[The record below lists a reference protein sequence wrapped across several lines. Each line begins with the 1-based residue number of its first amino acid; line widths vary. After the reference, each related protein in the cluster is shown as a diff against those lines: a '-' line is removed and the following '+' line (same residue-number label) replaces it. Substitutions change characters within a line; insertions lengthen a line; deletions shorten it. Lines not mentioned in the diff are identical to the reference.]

1 MGRCEGLSDAQG
13 QVMEPLLPREPEKRS
28 RGYPHAPWRLICNTI
43 LWILITGSRWCD
55 VPVGAQWGSR
65 AGRP

>member
-28 RGYPHAPWRLICNTI
+28 RGYSTCALAAHL
-43 LWILITGSRWCD
+43 
-55 VPVGAQWGSR
+55 
-65 AGRP
+65 